1 MNIIQKI
8 SSFFKDAISE
18 MKKVTWPTKKEATKN
33 TLIVIMVCIAVAIFL
48 GGIDFLFNKLIE
60 EFII

>member
-1 MNIIQKI
+1 MNIIQKT
-8 SSFFKDAISE
+8 SAFFKDAISE

>member
-8 SSFFKDAISE
+8 SAFFKDAISE